1 MRAKWGPFLGNPS
14 DIDGS
19 RAGENI
25 AENGSAWLYAMVI
38 GERGRE
44 VILIEAQFATLP
56 LKSFR
61 GTLEKYPCWPTA
73 AQKSINL

>member
-1 MRAKWGPFLGNPS
+1 
-14 DIDGS
+14 
-19 RAGENI
+19 
-25 AENGSAWLYAMVI
+25 MVI

-44 VILIEAQFATLP
+44 VILIEAQFATVP

-73 AQKSINL
+73 AQKSINLEDSGRGKKNHHDCCFLV

>member
-1 MRAKWGPFLGNPS
+1 
-14 DIDGS
+14 
-19 RAGENI
+19 
-25 AENGSAWLYAMVI
+25 MVI

-44 VILIEAQFATLP
+44 VILIEAQFATVP

-73 AQKSINL
+73 AQKSINLEDSGRGKKNHHVCCFLV